1 MASVPVPTVLTA
13 KVLVV
18 DDEAPCRRVLAR
30 QLTHQGHAVSTAPDL
45 EQAVEILREQ
55 QIDVVLT
62 DLRMPNGN
70 GLELVRRAAEIDPL
84 VPCIVMTG
92 YGSTEQ
98 SVEALRAGAYWY
110 LEKPFDR
117 DFRTLHRLLGHAI
130 ELRRRQRVDPERRR
144 PPASARPTLIGSSS
158 VLRDVVRTAEKVA
171 VSRATVLVTGESGT
185 GKELIARVVFA
196 ASPRCDRPFV
206 PINCGAIPSELL
218 ESELFGHVKG
228 AFTNA
233 HQAREGRFQ
242 LAHGGTIFLDEIG
255 DMSLGLQPK
264 LLRVLQDGTFEQVGA
279 SNTSQVDVRVI
290 AATNQDLG
298 SAIREHRFREDLYF
312 RLSVVPIRMPAL
324 RERREDVPLLVEYF
338 LQREADAQRKK
349 APRLTE
355 AAIERLCAYHW
366 PGNVRELENLMERVV
381 ILSDSDEIDARDL
394 PPFYTESP
402 IAAPEPMLPEDGIHF
417 REAVGRYEEELIRK
431 ALERARGN
439 KTEAALLL
447 DLNRTTLLERMKR
460 LGISVRSPASAV
472 SRRAPRR
479 PDSREGES
487 D

>member
-1 MASVPVPTVLTA
+1 MASVPVPTALTA

-84 VPCIVMTG
+84 IPCIVMTG

-117 DFRTLHRLLGHAI
+117 DFRTLHRLLGHAL

-144 PPASARPTLIGSSS
+144 SPASARPTIIGKSA
-158 VLRDVVRTAEKVA
+158 VLREVIRTAEKVA
-171 VSRATVLVTGESGT
+171 ISRATVLVTGESGT
-185 GKELIARVVFA
+185 GKELIARVVYT
-196 ASPRCDRPFV
+196 ASPRCERPFV

-218 ESELFGHVKG
+218 ESELFGHVRG

-279 SNTSQVDVRVI
+279 STTNQVDVRVI
-290 AATNQDLG
+290 AATNQDLAA
-298 SAIREHRFREDLYF
+298 AIREHRFLE
-312 RLSVVPIRMPAL
+312 
-324 RERREDVPLLVEYF
+324 
-338 LQREADAQRKK
+338 REAEAQRKK
-349 APRLTE
+349 APRLTQ

-381 ILSDSDEIDARDL
+381 ILSDKDEIDARDL
-394 PPFYTESP
+394 PPFYTESHIGTP
-402 IAAPEPMLPEDGIHF
+402 DTSLPEDGIRF

-431 ALERARGN
+431 ALERAHGN

-460 LGISVRSPASAV
+460 LGISVRSPATTV